1 MLMTQKRM
9 RNLIREELIALSLLP
24 VVRNNAAFLHESVNK
39 SHVYLVESSGGRRR
53 ARPRIITFGTLM
65 ERYDRGMITE
75 NQMVRL
81 WSSSVDYQMAQIN
94 ESMMDTIKS
103 AYETTK
109 AGVIK
114 IKDKISD
121 AAAKAWETVNDMFLK
136 MAMQAISMAQKGI
149 EATVRLSRKIMG
161 AIERFREA
169 HPILFKIVVVVAI
182 LAVIVAMMVY
192 FQSGAQASVQMKG
205 GTGKGGTM
213 GETQWKL
220 LRGALDEYG
229 NSKGIGSDAQFLA
242 ADAIEALDKA
252 YQSGSTI
259 DISKLGNLTQ
269 KGMTIV
275 NQRVSEMQGGDE
287 VAKELLTNWHD
298 IGTRLGSVVTTTGG
312 AG

>member
-1 MLMTQKRM
+1 MLMTQKNI
-9 RNLIREELIALSLLP
+9 RNLIREELIAMSLLP
-24 VVRNNAAFLHESVNK
+24 LVHSNNAYFQESVNT
-39 SHVYLVESSGGRRR
+39 SHVYLVESSGRRR
-53 ARPRIITFGTLM
+53 SSKPRVITFGTLM

-109 AGVIK
+109 AGAIK

-121 AAAKAWETVNDMFLK
+121 AAAKAWESVNDMFLK
-136 MAMQAISMAQKGI
+136 MAMQAMSMAQKGI
-149 EATVRLSRKIMG
+149 EATVKLTRKIMG

-182 LAVIVAMMVY
+182 LAVIAAMMVY
-192 FQSGAQASVQMKG
+192 FQSGAHASVKMKG

-229 NSKGIGSDAQFLA
+229 SSQGVGSDTQFLA

-252 YQSGSTI
+252 YHSGQTI
-259 DISKLGNLTQ
+259 DISKLTKLTQ
-269 KGMTIV
+269 NGMNMV
-275 NQRVSEMQGGDE
+275 NQRVGEMQGGDE

-298 IGTRLGSVVTTTGG
+298 VGTKLGSVVTTGATGG
-312 AG
+312 